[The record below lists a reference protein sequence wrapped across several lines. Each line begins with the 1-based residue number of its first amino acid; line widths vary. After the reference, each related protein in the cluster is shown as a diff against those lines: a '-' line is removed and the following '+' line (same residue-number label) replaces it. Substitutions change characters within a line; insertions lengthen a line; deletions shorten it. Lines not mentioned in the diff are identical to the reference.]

1 MPFGLTNAPAMF
13 QSLMNVLFAELLRK
27 GVLVFMDDI
36 LIYSA
41 TLEEHAVLLRQ
52 VLEILHSN
60 KFYIKRSKCFFAHHS
75 MEYLGHV
82 ISDKGVATDPSKVDA
97 VVKWPVPTSVKHL
110 RGFLRLTGYYRRF
123 IQHYGVIT
131 RPLTELLRKGST
143 FMWMTTQEQAFQL
156 LKSKMVHAPVLAVP
170 DFSKPFLL
178 ETDALDLGIGAVL
191 MQDSH
196 PLLTSANICAQGI
209 KHCQHMKRNALLFSW
224 QLNDGDHTCS
234 TRSS

>member
-143 FMWMTTQEQAFQL
+143 FMWMTTQE
-156 LKSKMVHAPVLAVP
+156 
-170 DFSKPFLL
+170 
-178 ETDALDLGIGAVL
+178 
-191 MQDSH
+191 
-196 PLLTSANICAQGI
+196 
-209 KHCQHMKRNALLFSW
+209 
-224 QLNDGDHTCS
+224 
-234 TRSS
+234 

>member
-1 MPFGLTNAPAMF
+1 
-13 QSLMNVLFAELLRK
+13 
-27 GVLVFMDDI
+27 
-36 LIYSA
+36 
-41 TLEEHAVLLRQ
+41 
-52 VLEILHSN
+52 
-60 KFYIKRSKCFFAHHS
+60 
-75 MEYLGHV
+75 
-82 ISDKGVATDPSKVDA
+82 
-97 VVKWPVPTSVKHL
+97 
-110 RGFLRLTGYYRRF
+110 
-123 IQHYGVIT
+123 
-131 RPLTELLRKGST
+131 
-143 FMWMTTQEQAFQL
+143 
-156 LKSKMVHAPVLAVP
+156 MVHAPVLAVP